1 MAILAAVLMAC
12 TAFVLLADSSEAD
25 SYNDAAAFRT
35 AMNPRIADAPG
46 AFDVTINAGDPL
58 PAISAGQTV
67 LVKNGATLDCGAGI
81 TLTDCK
87 IYFEAGDATTAVKCT
102 GNLVLKGA
110 YQVVFGYKEGTTNGF
125 TVNNLG
131 SDATVLLP
139 SHGSISLTIATDS
152 VKASGDNVSLSYG
165 GKNITLG
172 ATDKPASFAFTDTD
186 NWDMTASYIR
196 SGSTTVYNP
205 ELKYSAGQP
214 SSSGSTTAPGS
225 GTSGTVFFAA
235 AFVAA
240 LAVLMVAVL
249 LHYKKF

>member
-1 MAILAAVLMAC
+1 M
-12 TAFVLLADSSEAD
+12 
-25 SYNDAAAFRT
+25 
-35 AMNPRIADAPG
+35 
-46 AFDVTINAGDPL
+46 
-58 PAISAGQTV
+58 
-67 LVKNGATLDCGAGI
+67 
-81 TLTDCK
+81 
-87 IYFEAGDATTAVKCT
+87 
-102 GNLVLKGA
+102 
-110 YQVVFGYKEGTTNGF
+110 
-125 TVNNLG
+125 
-131 SDATVLLP
+131 
-139 SHGSISLTIATDS
+139 
-152 VKASGDNVSLSYG
+152 SLSYG

-172 ATDKPASFAFTDTD
+172 ATDKPASFTFNDTD

>member
-1 MAILAAVLMAC
+1 MAILAAALMAC

-25 SYNDAAAFRT
+25 SYNDAAAFRA

-46 AFDVTINAGDPL
+46 TFTQILDGTADLSGVYKDEI
-58 PAISAGQTV
+58 I

-205 ELKYSAGQP
+205 ELKYSEGQP

-225 GTSGTVFFAA
+225 GTNGTVFFAA

>member
-1 MAILAAVLMAC
+1 MP
-12 TAFVLLADSSEAD
+12 
-25 SYNDAAAFRT
+25 AAAARFLYRSITRT
-35 AMNPRIADAPG
+35 GTRMVMA
-46 AFDVTINAGDPL
+46 
-58 PAISAGQTV
+58 
-67 LVKNGATLDCGAGI
+67 LVALA
-81 TLTDCK
+81 
-87 IYFEAGDATTAVKCT
+87 
-102 GNLVLKGA
+102 
-110 YQVVFGYKEGTTNGF
+110 
-125 TVNNLG
+125 
-131 SDATVLLP
+131 
-139 SHGSISLTIATDS
+139 
-152 VKASGDNVSLSYG
+152 
-165 GKNITLG
+165 
-172 ATDKPASFAFTDTD
+172 ASFAFTDTD